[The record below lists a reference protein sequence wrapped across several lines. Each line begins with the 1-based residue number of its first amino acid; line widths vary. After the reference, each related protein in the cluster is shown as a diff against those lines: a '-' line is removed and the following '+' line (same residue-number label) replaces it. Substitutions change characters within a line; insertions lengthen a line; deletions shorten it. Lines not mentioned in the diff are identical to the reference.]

1 MEEEINDHQQII
13 KNQEIQIA
21 ELKESVGLK
30 EKECAKERRLNKET
44 HAFVRRIRTEL
55 HHAAGLVQEPLELK
69 KAVIVSFALFC
80 IFQCYGSV
88 LKKFV

>member
-13 KNQEIQIA
+13 KKQEIQIA

-30 EKECAKERRLNKET
+30 EKECVRERRKNKET
-44 HAFVRRIRTEL
+44 QAFVRRIRTEL

-69 KAVIVSFALFC
+69 KAVIVSLVFTFT
-80 IFQCYGSV
+80 
-88 LKKFV
+88 